1 MILFNLK
8 CSRGHVFKAW
18 FRDNATY
25 ESQNASGEVSCPSCG
40 IRKVGKAV
48 MAPRLA
54 KGEER
59 KRAAAVDALPAALD
73 KLRKHVEATCEYV
86 GQEFPEE
93 ARKIHYGE
101 AEARGIYGEASD
113 GEAKEMAE
121 EGIPFSKL
129 PLPPRSDA

>member
-8 CSRGHVFKAW
+8 CSRGHVFEAW

-25 ESQNASGEVSCPSCG
+25 ETQTASGEVSCPGCG
-40 IRKVGKAV
+40 TRKVEKAV

-54 KGEER
+54 KGR
-59 KRAAAVDALPAALD
+59 KSEQAEAAGALPAALD
-73 KLRKHVEATCEYV
+73 KLRRHVEATCDYV
-86 GQEFPEE
+86 GPAFPEE

-101 AEARGIYGEASD
+101 TEARGIYGEASD
-113 GEAKEMAE
+113 GEAKEMAD

-129 PLPPRSDA
+129 PMPPRSDA

>member
-1 MILFNLK
+1 MILFNLR
-8 CSRGHVFKAW
+8 CSRGHVYEAW

-25 ESQNASGEVSCPSCG
+25 ESQAASGEVSCPNCG
-40 IRKVGKAV
+40 TRQVEKAV

-54 KGEER
+54 RGKER
-59 KRAAAVDALPAALD
+59 ERPVASDALPAAMD

-101 AEARGIYGEASD
+101 ADARSIYGEASD

-129 PLPPRSDA
+129 PLPSRSDA